1 MKGTNICST
10 NVVWVE
16 QPVGTGFSKGKVT
29 AMNENDVAAQFL
41 GFFKNFVDTFAM
53 EGYTIYIT
61 GESYAGQYVPFIS
74 GAMLDKNDTTYYNFS
89 SMLIN
94 DPVLT
99 YGVAQSSIPTPGF
112 VDYWGPLLYL
122 NSTFVDYLHTTAD
135 ECGYT
140 QFMETAM
147 TFPPKG
153 KLPTPPNADSSNDT
167 CDLWDAAIE
176 AIALINPCFDIYSV
190 TTTCPLLWDVLGFPG
205 SFDYEAD
212 FGIYFNMTSVQKAIN
227 APIGNW
233 DECSI
238 EPVFVNNSDSS
249 PPSALSVLPSV
260 IDRADRVV
268 IGHGLADMILLFNG
282 TVIAVQNMTFNG
294 AQGFSTAPSDWADF
308 YVPYH
313 NSYINQLGDIAGAGI
328 MGSYHTERKL
338 TVVTVDLSGHMIPQ
352 YAPSASYRTI
362 EFLLGRIP
370 SLGTKGTFTTMKN
383 EKYVCDVAEDLI
395 EGIMDCGA
403 ATGG

>member
-1 MKGTNICST
+1 
-10 NVVWVE
+10 
-16 QPVGTGFSKGKVT
+16 
-29 AMNENDVAAQFL
+29 MNEKDVAAQFL

-53 EGYTIYIT
+53 EGYTVYIA

-89 SMLIN
+89 SMLIY

-99 YGVAQSSIPTPGF
+99 YGVAQDSIPTPGF
-112 VDYWGPLLYL
+112 VDFWGPLLDL
-122 NSTFVDYLHTTAD
+122 NSTFIDYMHKTAAD
-135 ECGYT
+135 CGYT
-140 QFMETAM
+140 KFMERAM

-153 KLPTPPNADSSNDT
+153 KLPTPPNVDQSNST

-176 AIALINPCFDIYSV
+176 AIALINPCFDIYQV
-190 TTTCPLLWDVLGFPG
+190 ATTCPLLWDVLGFPG
-205 SFDYEAD
+205 SFTYNTD

-233 DECSI
+233 EECSST
-238 EPVFVNNSDSS
+238 PVFVNDTDSS

-260 IDRADRVV
+260 IDRADRVI

-282 TVIAVQNMTFNG
+282 TIIAVQNMTFNG
-294 AQGFSTAPSDWADF
+294 AQGFSTAPSKWGDF

-313 NSYINQLGDIAGAGI
+313 NSYINQLGDLAGAGA
-328 MGSYHTERKL
+328 MGTYHTERKL

-352 YAPSASYRTI
+352 YAPSAAYRQV

-370 SLGTKGTFTTMKN
+370 SLGTKGTFTTDKG
-383 EKYVCDVAEDLI
+383 KYVCDVAEDLI

-403 ATGG
+403 ATGDSG